1 MLANTEDEKELRREI
16 YSLRRELR
24 QDLKKVRALSKDD
37 ILLPKTALKQM
48 TKAEAVMRKKAVK
61 YMELP
66 QLQSVYRKLRHIREI
81 KSSTYEGATSQV
93 QHLVSII
100 PTIRNLS
107 KPQLDKLWEAYDK
120 LVGQNLILKDYKY
133 QVYGSIIDVITNT
146 RISAEELAI
155 RVDELYDKA
164 TRGVLDEKDYKDK
177 TTKLLIQSFKPI
189 LPKH

>member
-1 MLANTEDEKELRREI
+1 MVANTKDEKELRREI

-24 QDLKKVRALSKDD
+24 QDLKKVRELSKEDV
-37 ILLPKTALKQM
+37 LLPKTALKQM
-48 TKAEAVMRKKAVK
+48 AKAEAVMRKKSIK
-61 YMELP
+61 DMPLS
-66 QLQSVYRKLRHIREI
+66 QLQSMYRRLRHIREL
-81 KSSTYEGATSQV
+81 KSSTYEGATGQV

-100 PTIRNLS
+100 PNIRNLS

-120 LVGQNLILKDYKY
+120 LVGQNLLLKDYKY
-133 QVYGSIIDVITNT
+133 EVYGAIIDVITKT

-164 TRGVLDEKDYKDK
+164 TRGVLDEAEYKDK

-189 LPKH
+189 L